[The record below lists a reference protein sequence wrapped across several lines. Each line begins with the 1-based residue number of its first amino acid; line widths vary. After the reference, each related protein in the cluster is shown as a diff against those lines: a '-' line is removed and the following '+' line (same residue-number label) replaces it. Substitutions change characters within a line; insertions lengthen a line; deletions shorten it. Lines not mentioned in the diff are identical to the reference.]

1 MQIHQLNLKFDAE
14 QDRLLVRINTKT
26 GEEIRLW
33 LSRRLTLGVLPLM
46 RKLTAEQTA
55 KSAALAAEQGA
66 AFSASD
72 PKIRE
77 ILSEFNKD
85 ATLRSS
91 DFVTPFKEAKHDS
104 SSAAP
109 ALLVKEVAITPLANA
124 HLAVKFSGH
133 DVAGPAQASQKQD
146 VRIDLDDRL
155 MHGFMHLLETAFTAS
170 QWAICAVTPL
180 DAETAAG
187 KNDGTARPQYL
198 N

>member
-55 KSAALAAEQGA
+55 KSAALAAEQGTG
-66 AFSASD
+66 FSARD

-85 ATLRSS
+85 ATLRTS
-91 DFVTPFKEAKHDS
+91 DFVTPFKEAAS
-104 SSAAP
+104 TERSAVP
-109 ALLVKEVAITPLANA
+109 ALLVSTVAITPLANL
-124 HLAVKFSGH
+124 HLTVKFTGH
-133 DVAGPAQASQKQD
+133 SVAGAGPADEKRD
-146 VRIDLDDRL
+146 VRMDLDERL
-155 MHGFMHLLETAFTAS
+155 MHGFMHLLETAFAAS
-170 QWAICAVTPL
+170 QWSVCTVSPL
-180 DAETAAG
+180 DAELAPG
-187 KNDGTARPQYL
+187 KEAVARPQYL